1 MDYSDVSMELT
12 FSESVSSECVQ
23 INITGDALPEGDE
36 TFDVVLTSSIRRVYL
51 SPNTVTVTIVGQ
63 FIKT

>member
-23 INITGDALPEGDE
+23 INITGDDLPEGDE
-36 TFDVVLTSSIRRVYL
+36 TFDVVLTSSVSEVTL
-51 SPNTVTVTIVGQ
+51 FPDTVTVTIEGQ
-63 FIKT
+63 VI

>member
-36 TFDVVLTSSIRRVYL
+36 TFDVVLTSSVSEVTL
-51 SPNTVTVTIVGQ
+51 FPDTVTVTIEGQ
-63 FIKT
+63 VI